1 MGYLT
6 FFILNAIG
14 QFLILLIF
22 LTFFIKRRKGFL
34 LPTIVHISSAFICY
48 EFNLQPWTIIF
59 FVIIW
64 LISGFL
70 IFKLRWNKEL
80 KKGLKIALVSIA
92 VLHSATWSDA
102 FYAKLIQSG
111 LYGHYVKHVVINE
124 DYNIRS
130 RRSGNRR
137 YWFVDIVNKK
147 HPLIQKIT
155 PLGDDYYGDS
165 PVKDSDWSQLEGDSI
180 SIKLF
185 LDTSYN
191 IYLPDY

>member
-14 QFLILLIF
+14 QFLILIIF
-22 LTFFIKRRKGFL
+22 LSFFIKRRKGFL
-34 LPTIVHISSAFICY
+34 IPTIAHISSAFICY
-48 EFNLQPWTIIF
+48 EFNLQPWVILV
-59 FVIIW
+59 FVTIW
-64 LISGFL
+64 LASGYF

-80 KKGLKIALVSIA
+80 KKGLKIALILIA
-92 VLHSATWSDA
+92 VIHSATWGDA
-102 FYAKLIQSG
+102 FYAKLIESG
-111 LYGHYVKHVVINE
+111 WYGYYVKHVVIDE

-130 RRSGNRR
+130 RKSGNRP

-155 PLGDDYYGDS
+155 PLGNDYYGRAPIKS
-165 PVKDSDWSQLEGDSI
+165 SDWSALEGDSVL
-180 SIKLF
+180 IKTF
-185 LDTSYN
+185 GEDFT